1 MLNYMR
7 ELFNLILFILFSDT
21 IIVAQPIKDV
31 DHFSAIP
38 KIAQRTLNGK
48 LKTSDFENQ
57 VKYMVNVD
65 TLKWSQELV
74 SGDITYFS
82 QKKKFVNRLNS
93 LYTYFNK
100 YKVSKFVEIND
111 SPIYFPRKSH
121 WIMDIDKY
129 RIEWWFSKQSSTLL
143 ETITVIKF

>member
-1 MLNYMR
+1 MR
-7 ELFNLILFILFSDT
+7 ELIFLISFILFSDSFL
-21 IIVAQPIKDV
+21 VAQSIKDV
-31 DHFSAIP
+31 DQFSAIP
-38 KIAQRTLNGK
+38 KIAQRTLEGK
-48 LKTSDFENQ
+48 LKASDFENQ

-93 LYTYFNK
+93 LFSYFNK
-100 YKVSKFVEIND
+100 YKMSKFIELND
-111 SPIYFPRKSH
+111 SPIFFPRKSH
-121 WIMDIDKY
+121 WVMDIDKY
-129 RIEWWFSKQSSTLL
+129 RIEWWFSKQNPTLL